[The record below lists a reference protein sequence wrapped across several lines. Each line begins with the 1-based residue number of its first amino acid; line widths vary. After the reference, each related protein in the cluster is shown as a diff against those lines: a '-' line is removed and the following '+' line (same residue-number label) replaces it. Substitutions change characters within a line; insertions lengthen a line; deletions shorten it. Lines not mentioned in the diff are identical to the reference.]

1 MKNTTKNLLRP
12 TLDFIADYFWAIVI
26 AVLLIYL
33 LLDWSNKKDIKVE
46 QAAQRYEAC
55 VQEEYGITPRQ
66 FYLEN
71 GEYPTCE

>member
-1 MKNTTKNLLRP
+1 MKNTQNNFKREVLNFIT
-12 TLDFIADYFWAIVI
+12 DFFWAIVI
-26 AVLLIYL
+26 GVFLLYLLIN
-33 LLDWSNKKDIKVE
+33 WSNKHDTEVE

-55 VQEEYGITPRQ
+55 VQEQYGVTPRQ